1 MRQFFGSASRMFL
14 RYERLF
20 FEISSR
26 ALEFCSDSG
35 EELIGGGKGVNW
47 GGNEGVPKMVLAR
60 LYFLV
65 IAMIKKDEKLSQKLS
80 QLSLLS

>member
-35 EELIGGGKGVNW
+35 EELDRGGKGGEL
-47 GGNEGVPKMVLAR
+47 GG
-60 LYFLV
+60 
-65 IAMIKKDEKLSQKLS
+65 Q
-80 QLSLLS
+80 

>member
-1 MRQFFGSASRMFL
+1 MRD
-14 RYERLF
+14 
-20 FEISSR
+20 
-26 ALEFCSDSG
+26 CSLKSPLAHWSFVLILG
-35 EELIGGGKGVNW
+35 KNWIGGGKGVNW

-80 QLSLLS
+80 RLFLLS

>member
-35 EELIGGGKGVNW
+35 EELIGGKGGEL
-47 GGNEGVPKMVLAR
+47 GG
-60 LYFLV
+60 
-65 IAMIKKDEKLSQKLS
+65 Q
-80 QLSLLS
+80 